1 MYFRVNLKMKKPN
14 LYYCFTW
21 IVFLELNFTVAFLLI
36 RKTWDDI
43 FADKVKGWKSK
54 ESIKWL
60 PITNPGFT
68 GLKPLGVFMARLI
81 KRVPDTLRASVVNS
95 ELSPWNDCTRLIDMN
110 WIHRKLSQS
119 SFLKKIVPL
128 LCCPKIWYLYSV
140 HSFWLLFFLE
150 VTKKAS
156 SRDFS

>member
-21 IVFLELNFTVAFLLI
+21 IVFLELNFTVVFLLI

-68 GLKPLGVFMARLI
+68 DLKPLGVFMVSLI
-81 KRVPDTLRASVVNS
+81 KRVPGTPRDSVVNS
-95 ELSPWNDCTRLIDMN
+95 KLSPWNDCTRVAM
-110 WIHRKLSQS
+110 
-119 SFLKKIVPL
+119 
-128 LCCPKIWYLYSV
+128 LCCHKIWYLFKSILCD
-140 HSFWLLFFLE
+140 SCFFL
-150 VTKKAS
+150 K
-156 SRDFS
+156 

>member
-21 IVFLELNFTVAFLLI
+21 IVFLELNFTVVFLLI

-68 GLKPLGVFMARLI
+68 DLKPLEVFMVRLI
-81 KRVPDTLRASVVNS
+81 KKVPGTPRDSVVNS
-95 ELSPWNDCTRLIDMN
+95 KLSPWNECTGLSDLN
-110 WIHRKLSQS
+110 WIHRKLSQTFFRKKRVVLLCCDKIWYIFS
-119 SFLKKIVPL
+119 VHSLWLLSFLK
-128 LCCPKIWYLYSV
+128 
-140 HSFWLLFFLE
+140 
-150 VTKKAS
+150 
-156 SRDFS
+156 